1 MAAGTTV
8 NNAPSNLDL
17 YSSHTATTTEL
28 LAASAKVK
36 PNLEALEAAQSEAA
50 HTNPEATHSTTMS
63 TALEATTTFE
73 AQDSDSSSSSSTIT
87 TTTIQATIEA
97 RPEVSDG
104 TDIEEI
110 YSIIDNMNSKI
121 KKANH
126 GKISLKSL
134 HDNTRKNILPLKE
147 FDSKTSTD
155 AFESDSSEAP
165 LDFHKKSSIFFSSGS
180 STPNFHGDVDEPKET
195 IDQIETKNKNA
206 RDSFHSNSNAAQNI
220 IAPAHDND
228 FNDSN
233 PELSKVEIFETENL
247 PFESKPFVPMPNFG
261 GQEATKFFGNLLRNE
276 NGNLDSKLFDNS
288 RMTFN
293 DENVDYDKNVPQ
305 GLFWDNDAQS
315 SADFLSRKRI
325 LDRNRLSTPHLFQT
339 QNIFS
344 HLPYNILEHD
354 FENSFLLQDDNYSNH
369 FDNQDETEDELSNK
383 EDEDLK
389 QKPSLEYRSPD
400 SIHSFDS
407 NTSPKTSSSKD
418 NTLNFDAN
426 DEKPILKAPILAI
439 DSKISDV
446 SEALKKMSTNDE
458 EDEEV
463 MVNHKNTHPIAV
475 STSIQVQVNSLTVRD
490 LNMMKAKIN
499 KSKQEQF
506 MKLEESYLQKQ
517 QLLEVQEINRE
528 GFAMTGRNKE
538 LLIKLDNIIANLKTD
553 LTDLEVK
560 MRSIVQAKS
569 PIIPEPECPVFG
581 TVNDVDFSTM
591 SSIKNYDPSDSSIME
606 LWRRIISVAKQ
617 KNLSEEALKT
627 ILFTKLHGKAAR
639 SYETYQSRGV
649 IEIVK
654 LLSSEFDQPISK
666 ASILKEI
673 HSFSRGKDECLL
685 NCINRLKNLVY
696 SAYKSK
702 HKTEQDAKWNTV
714 LNDKL
719 RFLVS
724 KEVYTAISKCKQQAE
739 NLGNSY
745 SPGDLEEKAV
755 LEEDLY
761 NESALES
768 YVTGLSNL
776 SLNPKR
782 KHPDQTH
789 SSGPIQ
795 KRPNSPSR
803 SPSPNLSQTRQG
815 LRYGQRNQPH
825 VLISNPTPRSGDQ
838 QRKPGY
844 TNNSFQKPQQDFN
857 RDESNHFK
865 NTRQDQQQPRRF
877 QPLTSNDFRRPRNDF
892 HEDYRRTQNYSNEDH
907 IKHLEEQLRKARNQR
922 HNNYDNFNSERRYN
936 NYNNYSRNTFNQ
948 RGNGRYIRQ
957 RLGVSGNPPTI
968 HQSITLEEICRV
980 CMVKG
985 DLHTHDHCPKT
996 QE

>member
-1 MAAGTTV
+1 
-8 NNAPSNLDL
+8 
-17 YSSHTATTTEL
+17 
-28 LAASAKVK
+28 
-36 PNLEALEAAQSEAA
+36 
-50 HTNPEATHSTTMS
+50 
-63 TALEATTTFE
+63 
-73 AQDSDSSSSSSTIT
+73 
-87 TTTIQATIEA
+87 
-97 RPEVSDG
+97 
-104 TDIEEI
+104 
-110 YSIIDNMNSKI
+110 
-121 KKANH
+121 
-126 GKISLKSL
+126 
-134 HDNTRKNILPLKE
+134 
-147 FDSKTSTD
+147 
-155 AFESDSSEAP
+155 
-165 LDFHKKSSIFFSSGS
+165 
-180 STPNFHGDVDEPKET
+180 
-195 IDQIETKNKNA
+195 
-206 RDSFHSNSNAAQNI
+206 
-220 IAPAHDND
+220 
-228 FNDSN
+228 
-233 PELSKVEIFETENL
+233 
-247 PFESKPFVPMPNFG
+247 
-261 GQEATKFFGNLLRNE
+261 
-276 NGNLDSKLFDNS
+276 
-288 RMTFN
+288 
-293 DENVDYDKNVPQ
+293 
-305 GLFWDNDAQS
+305 
-315 SADFLSRKRI
+315 
-325 LDRNRLSTPHLFQT
+325 
-339 QNIFS
+339 
-344 HLPYNILEHD
+344 
-354 FENSFLLQDDNYSNH
+354 
-369 FDNQDETEDELSNK
+369 
-383 EDEDLK
+383 
-389 QKPSLEYRSPD
+389 
-400 SIHSFDS
+400 
-407 NTSPKTSSSKD
+407 
-418 NTLNFDAN
+418 
-426 DEKPILKAPILAI
+426 
-439 DSKISDV
+439 
-446 SEALKKMSTNDE
+446 
-458 EDEEV
+458 
-463 MVNHKNTHPIAV
+463 MVNHMKTHHITA
-475 STSIQVQVNSLTVRD
+475 STSIQVQVHRLTLRD

-528 GFAMTGRNKE
+528 GFAITGRNKE
-538 LLIKLDNIIANLKTD
+538 LLVKIDNIIANLKKD

-581 TVNDVDFSTM
+581 IVNDVDFSTM

-606 LWRRIISVAKQ
+606 LWRRIVSVAKR

-666 ASILKEI
+666 ASFLKEI

-702 HKTEQDAKWNTV
+702 PKSEQDVKWNTV

-719 RFLVS
+719 RFLVP
-724 KEVYTAISKCKQQAE
+724 KEVYTAISKCKQEAE

-745 SPGDLEEKAV
+745 SPADLEEKAV

-803 SPSPNLSQTRQG
+803 SPSPTLSNTRQG
-815 LRYGQRNQPH
+815 LLYGQKDQPH

-844 TNNSFQKPQQDFN
+844 NYNRFQKTQQDFN
-857 RDESNHFK
+857 RNESNQFK

-877 QPLTSNDFRRPRNDF
+877 HFQRPNEFRRPRNDF
-892 HEDYRRTQNYSNEDH
+892 NEDYNKSRHDFTEDLRRPRNDSNEDY
-907 IKHLEEQLRKARNQR
+907 IKHLEDKLRKAKNQR
-922 HNNYDNFNSERRYN
+922 DNNNGNFNPERQYN
-936 NYNNYSRNTFNQ
+936 TYNNYSRSNFNQ
-948 RGNGRYIRQ
+948 RGRGNGRYIRQ

-985 DLHTHDHCPKT
+985 DLHTHDHCPRT